1 MQGNWVPEAAQPDK
15 AARQAARW
23 ADAGAGL
30 CVAGLLLPEAVAYA
44 GLAHLPVANALTA
57 SMLGLAI
64 YALFGGSRFAIVAP
78 TSSSAT
84 LCAAAVV
91 SVTAGAGAAGAGG
104 VAGASTDSSA
114 YLQAFSALVLL
125 AGGLLALLAWA
136 RQGQLSAFVSRPV
149 LRAFAFALAITIVI
163 KQLPDALGL
172 VLPSSMSHDPF
183 HVLAYAIEHLRDWHG
198 PSVLLALGAGALLLF
213 LSHFPKWPASMG
225 MMVLSIAAARLLD
238 LKAMGIEEVGAIAPP
253 RFDFAVP
260 DLPWADWLRLGE
272 LAFGLVVLLFAE
284 SWGSVRAMALAHPDP
299 AKDRPLDANRE
310 LLVLG
315 ACNAASALLHG
326 MAVGAG
332 FSASSANAA
341 AGATSKWAGGVAL
354 LVMAAA
360 LLLAL
365 PALHLLP
372 RPVLAVAVI
381 SALWHAL
388 SPGPLLAVW
397 RMNRDRLLVVG
408 SVAAVLVLGVLH
420 GMLAAIALSLVAAL
434 RRFSLPVVHT
444 LGQLG
449 ATRNYVTLEGH
460 EGQEGQNRVLAVP
473 GVLILRPEEPLFF
486 ASSERVVR
494 QVVQMAGPRPGHEAD
509 PSDIRTVV
517 LSLEES
523 SDLDSTAA
531 ECLLELSAILKT
543 RGQQLV
549 LARVKD
555 GVRQLLVQLD
565 PQGLGN
571 PQRLFWS
578 VADAAESSRPA
589 IS

>member
-1 MQGNWVPEAAQPDK
+1 MLGNCVPEIVGDSAPLTETS
-15 AARQAARW
+15 RLAARW
-23 ADAGAGL
+23 ADVGAGL

-44 GLAHLPVANALTA
+44 GLAHLPVSSALTA

-64 YALFGGSRFAIVAP
+64 YAMFGGSRFAIVAP

-84 LCAAAVV
+84 LCAAAAV
-91 SVTAGAGAAGAGG
+91 SVTASAGG
-104 VAGASTDSSA
+104 NTSPIYSGM
-114 YLQAFSALVLL
+114 YMQALLALVLL
-125 AGGLLALLAWA
+125 SGGLLALLAWA

-163 KQLPDALGL
+163 KQLPDALGFS
-172 VLPSSMSHDPF
+172 LPSTLSHNPF
-183 HVLAYAIEHLRDWHG
+183 HVLAYALSHVSNWHL
-198 PSVLLALGAGALLLF
+198 PSTLLALSAGALVLVF
-213 LSHFPKWPASMG
+213 RRFPKWPASMLV
-225 MMVLSIAAARLLD
+225 MVLSIAAAHLLD
-238 LKAMGIEEVGAIAPP
+238 LKALGIEEVGAITPP
-253 RFDFAVP
+253 RFAFAVP
-260 DLPWADWLRLGE
+260 KLPWSDWLRLGE

-284 SWGSVRAMALAHPDP
+284 SWGSVRAMTLAHPERYP
-299 AKDRPLDANRE
+299 HSMLDANRE

-315 ACNAASALLHG
+315 VCNAASALLQG

-341 AGATSKWAGGVAL
+341 AGATSKWAGAVAL
-354 LVMAAA
+354 LVIGAA

-397 RMNRDRLLVVG
+397 RMNRDRLLLVG
-408 SVAAVLVLGVLH
+408 SVAAVLIFGVLH
-420 GMLAAIALSLVAAL
+420 GMLAAIALSLIAAL
-434 RRFSLPVVHT
+434 RRFSQPVVHE
-444 LGQLG
+444 LGQLDMS
-449 ATRNYVTLEGH
+449 RNYVAIDGH
-460 EGQEGQNRVLAVP
+460 EGAVAIA

-494 QVVQMAGPRPGHEAD
+494 QVVLMAAPKAGQAD
-509 PSDIRTVV
+509 FTTVV

-523 SDLDSTAA
+523 SDLDSTSF
-531 ECLLELSAILKT
+531 ECLLELSASLNA

-555 GVRQLLVQLD
+555 QVRLLLQQLD

-571 PQRLFWS
+571 SDRLFWS
-578 VADAAESSRPA
+578 VADAAESVRPTA
-589 IS
+589 I

>member
-1 MQGNWVPEAAQPDK
+1 MFKTSRLAS
-15 AARQAARW
+15 RW
-23 ADAGAGL
+23 ADVGAGL

-91 SVTAGAGAAGAGG
+91 SVTASAGG
-104 VAGASTDSSA
+104 DASTVYSGM
-114 YLQAFSALVLL
+114 YLQALLALVLL

-172 VLPSSMSHDPF
+172 TLPTTLSHDPF
-183 HVLAYAIEHLRDWHG
+183 HVLAYALGHASDWHG
-198 PSVLLALGAGALLLF
+198 PSVMLALSAGALVLVF
-213 LSHFPKWPASMG
+213 RRFPKWPASMLV
-225 MMVLSIAAARLLD
+225 MLLSIAAAHLLD
-238 LKAMGIEEVGAIAPP
+238 LKAMGIEEVGNIAPP
-253 RFDFAVP
+253 RFAFAVP

-284 SWGSVRAMALAHPDP
+284 SWGSVRAMALAHPKP
-299 AKDRPLDANRE
+299 TSTPLDANRE

-315 ACNAASALLHG
+315 ACNAASALLQG

-332 FSASSANAA
+332 FSATSANAA
-341 AGATSKWAGGVAL
+341 AGATSKWAGAVAL
-354 LVMAAA
+354 LVIGAA

-420 GMLAAIALSLVAAL
+420 GMLAAIALSLIAAL
-434 RRFSLPVVHT
+434 RRFSLPVVHA

-449 ATRNYVTLEGH
+449 TSRNYVALDGH
-460 EGQEGQNRVLAVP
+460 EGASALD

-494 QVVQMAGPRPGHEAD
+494 QVVLMAAPKAGQA
-509 PSDIRTVV
+509 DIRTVV

-523 SDLDSTAA
+523 SDLDSTSF
-531 ECLLELSAILKT
+531 ECLLELNASLSA

-555 GVRQLLVQLD
+555 QVRQLLQQLD

-571 PQRLFWS
+571 PDRLFWS
-578 VADAAESSRPA
+578 VADAAESVRQA
-589 IS
+589 AV